1 MKKNRTVLHL
11 CIAAILFFL
20 IKLLFPVVNGITPI
34 GVSVIALFFSIVY
47 LWTFEGVGWVSLL
60 AIALFPCTGV
70 MSYSE
75 IAANSFGS
83 WVTVFTLASCIL
95 NHALSESGMTDR
107 IVKWAITRPAVQH
120 HPWRFLCALFLS
132 VYLVCLILDCTP
144 AALVFFPMTLAI
156 CEQIGC
162 EKQEKLSKVIFAGVM
177 LSILLGYCAT
187 PHFPLYSDPVYRPDQ
202 RGFWDWHELCGL
214 VQNWYSF
221 LSCNVPA
228 SAAVFPGGYPPGR
241 SEARKF

>member
-107 IVKWAITRPAVQH
+107 IVK
-120 HPWRFLCALFLS
+120 
-132 VYLVCLILDCTP
+132 
-144 AALVFFPMTLAI
+144 
-156 CEQIGC
+156 
-162 EKQEKLSKVIFAGVM
+162 
-177 LSILLGYCAT
+177 
-187 PHFPLYSDPVYRPDQ
+187 
-202 RGFWDWHELCGL
+202 
-214 VQNWYSF
+214 
-221 LSCNVPA
+221 
-228 SAAVFPGGYPPGR
+228 
-241 SEARKF
+241 